1 MPDIIRNFDLG
12 TYKIF
17 LFLGTYIVLDIIF
30 IFLFR
35 NIVPDMFADHI
46 GNLSVELVLAAAE
59 VNILI

>member
-1 MPDIIRNFDLG
+1 
-12 TYKIF
+12 
-17 LFLGTYIVLDIIF
+17 VLDIIF

-59 VNILI
+59 VNILICFIRLINSRKSWVSEL